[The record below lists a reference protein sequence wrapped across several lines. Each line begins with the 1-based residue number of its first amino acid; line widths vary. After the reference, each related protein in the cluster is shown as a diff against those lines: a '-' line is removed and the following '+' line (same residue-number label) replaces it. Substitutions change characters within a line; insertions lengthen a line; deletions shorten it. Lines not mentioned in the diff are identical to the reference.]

1 MAHNG
6 ESPFGSRVRP
16 ADANLAAQQWTQW
29 RASRRRFLGQASAA
43 AGALA
48 LTGSVF
54 ASRPHAAVAASQ
66 DETPVMG
73 GSVSMSLADDDV
85 QSFDPVVPFDNMSIW
100 TMLLI
105 YDQLIRVGPDGLSLE
120 GGLAESWDVSED
132 NLTYTFNLRET
143 NFHDGTPFTSA
154 DAEWAINRVI
164 QPDGSGWAFL
174 FSAVEKVEAP
184 DDRTLVITLKQP
196 WAPFE
201 ADLALYGA
209 SITSKAA
216 FEAQGEDL
224 WQHPIGTGP
233 FMFDSWDKGSQMVL
247 KKNPTYWDEG
257 KPYLDEVVFKVLT
270 DSNARLLQL
279 QGGELD
285 IATDVPFNQIEPLSA
300 NPDFN
305 LVPDAVAKIVYM
317 GLNFKRPPL
326 DNKNV
331 RQAFNYAVDKNLIVT
346 NILFGAGQPAT
357 TYLPLML
364 GHDDEAVGYPVDL
377 EKAKALIADSPAKD
391 GFELSILTTVGDA
404 VGSQVAQ
411 LVQASLQQLGGTI
424 TIEQVEPGIST
435 ERVTVTQDFDINL
448 TYYTTDI
455 IDPDEL
461 TAFAVYSKGGTDAVW
476 TGYQNDEVDAWVEE
490 AQTELDL
497 EKRLELYKK
506 IQAQHADDAPF
517 LFLYYPSGRTGT
529 KAAIQNFHI
538 LPTGNYRLQE
548 VWRTDQ

>member
-6 ESPFGSRVRP
+6 ESPLGSRVKV
-16 ADANLAAQQWTQW
+16 ADSELAAQQWAQW
-29 RASRRRFLGQASAA
+29 RASRRRFLGQAGAA

-48 LTGSVF
+48 LTGTVF
-54 ASRPHAAVAASQ
+54 AARPQAVAAAAQ
-66 DETPVMG
+66 DAPVMG
-73 GSVSMSLADDDV
+73 GSLSMSLADDDV
-85 QSFDPVVPFDNMSIW
+85 TSFDPIVPFDNMSIW

-132 NLTYTFNLRET
+132 NLTYTFHLRKT
-143 NFHDGTPFTSA
+143 NFHDGTPVTSA
-154 DAEWAINRVI
+154 DVEFCINRVI
-164 QPDGSGWAFL
+164 QPGDSGWAFL
-174 FSAVEKVEAP
+174 FSAVDTVTAP
-184 DDRTLVITLKQP
+184 DPETLVITLKQT

-209 SITSKAA
+209 SIFPKAA
-216 FEAQGEDL
+216 FDAQGEDL

-233 FMFDSWDKGSQMVL
+233 FVFDSWDKGSQIVL
-247 KKNPTYWDEG
+247 KKNPEYWDEG
-257 KPYLDEVVFKVLT
+257 KPYLDELVFKVLT

-285 IATDVPFNQIEPLSA
+285 IATSVPFNQIEPLST
-300 NPDFN
+300 NPDFTMI
-305 LVPDAVAKIVYM
+305 PDAVAKFAYM
-317 GLNFKRPPL
+317 AINTTRPLL
-326 DNKNV
+326 DDKKF
-331 RQAFNYAVDKNLIVT
+331 RQALNYAVDKDVIIS

-377 EKAKALIADSPAKD
+377 EKAKALLAETDGKD
-391 GFELSILTTVGDA
+391 GFTLSILTTVGDA
-404 VGSQVAQ
+404 VDAQVAQ
-411 LVQASLQQLGGTI
+411 LVQASLQQLGGTV
-424 TIEQVEPGIST
+424 TIEQVEPGIAR
-435 ERVTVTQDFDINL
+435 ERVQTTQDFDL
-448 TYYTTDI
+448 SLSYYTTDI

-476 TGYQNDEVDAWVEE
+476 TGYQNDDVDAWIEE
-490 AQTELDL
+490 AQVELDAD
-497 EKRLELYKK
+497 KRWELYSKV
-506 IQAQHADDAPF
+506 QQQHADDAPMI
-517 LFLYYPSGRTGT
+517 FLYYPSGSTAT
-529 KAAIQNFHI
+529 KASIQNFHI

>member
-1 MAHNG
+1 MAHSG
-6 ESPFGSRVRP
+6 ESLFGSRVKP
-16 ADANLAAQQWTQW
+16 ADTALAAQQWAQW
-29 RASRRRFLGQASAA
+29 RSSRRRFLGQAGAA

-54 ASRPHAAVAASQ
+54 AARPQAVAAAQ
-66 DETPVMG
+66 DEPVMG

-85 QSFDPVVPFDNMSIW
+85 ASFDPIVPFDNMSIW

-120 GGLAESWDVSED
+120 GGAAESWDVSED
-132 NLTYTFNLRET
+132 NLTYTFHLRET
-143 NFHDGTPFTSA
+143 NFHDGTPLTSA
-154 DAEWAINRVI
+154 DAVFCLERVI
-164 QPDGSGWAFL
+164 QGEDSGWAFL
-174 FSAVEKVEAP
+174 FSAVDTVEAA
-184 DDRTLVITLKQP
+184 DEHTVVITLKQP

-209 SITSKAA
+209 SIFPKAA
-216 FEAQGEDL
+216 FEAQGEEL

-257 KPYLDEVVFKVLT
+257 KPYLDEVVFKVLI

-317 GLNFKRPPL
+317 GINLKRPPL
-326 DNKNV
+326 D
-331 RQAFNYAVDKNLIVT
+331 DKNLRQAMNYAIDKDLIVA

-364 GHDDEAVGYPVDL
+364 GHDADAVGYPFDL
-377 EKAKALIADSPAKD
+377 EKAKALVADSAGKD
-391 GFELSILTTVGDA
+391 GFTVGILTQVGDA

-411 LVQASLQQLGGTI
+411 LVAASLQQIGGTVN
-424 TIEQVEPGIST
+424 IEQVEPGIGT
-435 ERVTVTQDFDINL
+435 ERVTQTQDYDLSL

-461 TAFAVYSKGGTDAVW
+461 TAFAVYSKGGSDAVW
-476 TGYQNDEVDAWVEE
+476 TGYQNDEVDAWIEA
-490 AQTELDL
+490 AQTEMDV
-497 EKRLELYKK
+497 EKRMGLYKQ
-506 IQAQHADDAPF
+506 IQAQHAEDAPF
-517 LFLYYPSGRTGT
+517 LFLYYPSGRTGA

>member
-6 ESPFGSRVRP
+6 DSPFQSRVKP
-16 ADANLAAQQWTQW
+16 ADTELAAHQWAQW
-29 RASRRRFLGQASAA
+29 RASRRRFLGQAGAA

-54 ASRPHAAVAASQ
+54 AARPQAVAAAQ
-66 DETPVMG
+66 DAPVMG

-85 QSFDPVVPFDNMSIW
+85 ASFDPIVPFDNMSIW

-120 GGLAESWDVSED
+120 GGAAESWDVSED
-132 NLTYTFNLRET
+132 NLTYTFHLRET

-154 DAEWAINRVI
+154 DAEFCVNRVI
-164 QPDGSGWAFL
+164 KGEESGWAFL
-174 FSAVEKVEAP
+174 FSAVDTVTAP
-184 DDRTLVITLKQP
+184 DEHTLVITLTQP

-209 SITSKAA
+209 SIFPKAA
-216 FEAQGEDL
+216 FEAQGDDL

-233 FMFDSWDKGSQMVL
+233 FMFDSWDKGAQMVL
-247 KKNPTYWDEG
+247 KKNPNYWDEG

-317 GLNFKRPPL
+317 GINLKRQPL
-326 DNKNV
+326 DDKNL
-331 RQAFNYAVDKNLIVT
+331 RQAINYAIDKDLIVT
-346 NILFGAGQPAT
+346 NVLFGAGQAAT

-364 GHDDEAVGYPVDL
+364 GHDAEAVGYPYDL
-377 EKAKALIADSPAKD
+377 EKAKALVADSAGKD
-391 GFELSILTTVGDA
+391 GFEFSILTTVGDA

-411 LVQASLQQLGGTI
+411 LVAASMQQIGGTA

-435 ERVTVTQDFDINL
+435 ERVTQTQDFDVTL
-448 TYYTTDI
+448 SYYTTDI

-461 TAFAVYSKGGTDAVW
+461 TAFAVYSEGGADAVW
-476 TGYQNDEVDAWVEE
+476 TGYQNDEVDAWVRA
-490 AQTELDL
+490 AQTEMDV
-497 EKRLELYKK
+497 EKRMGIYSQ
-506 IQAQHADDAPF
+506 IQAQHAEDAPF
-517 LFLYYPSGRTGT
+517 IFLYYPSGRTGT

>member
-1 MAHNG
+1 MVHYG
-6 ESPFGSRVRP
+6 DSPFGSRVKA
-16 ADANLAAQQWTQW
+16 ADSELAAQQWAQW

-54 ASRPHAAVAASQ
+54 AARPQTVAAAAQ
-66 DETPVMG
+66 DAPVLG

-85 QSFDPVVPFDNMSIW
+85 ASFDPIVPFDNMSIW

-120 GGLAESWDVSED
+120 GGAAESWDVSED
-132 NLTYTFNLRET
+132 NLTYTFHLRET

-154 DAEWAINRVI
+154 DALFCINRVI
-164 QPDGSGWAFL
+164 QPDDSGWAFL
-174 FSAVEKVEAP
+174 FSAVDKVEAP
-184 DDRTLVITLKQP
+184 DDRTLIITLKTA

-209 SITSKAA
+209 SIFPKAA

-300 NPDFN
+300 NPDFT
-305 LVPDAVAKIVYM
+305 LVPDAVAKIVYI
-317 GLNFKRPPL
+317 GINLKRQPL
-326 DNKNV
+326 D
-331 RQAFNYAVDKNLIVT
+331 DKNLRQAINYAIDKDLIVA
-346 NILFGAGQPAT
+346 NVLFGAGQPAT

-364 GHDDEAVGYPVDL
+364 GHDDEAVGYPFDL
-377 EKAKALIADSPAKD
+377 EKAKALVADSAGKD
-391 GFELSILTTVGDA
+391 GFEFSILTTVGDA

-411 LVQASLQQLGGTI
+411 LVAASMQQIGGTA

-435 ERVTVTQDFDINL
+435 ERVQKTQDFDVTL
-448 TYYTTDI
+448 GYYTTDI

-461 TAFAVYSKGGTDAVW
+461 TAFAVYSKGGADAVW
-476 TGYQNDEVDAWVEE
+476 TGYQNDEVDAWVEA
-490 AQTELDL
+490 AQTEMDV
-497 EKRLELYKK
+497 EKRMGIYKQ

-517 LFLYYPSGRTGT
+517 IFLYYPSGRTGT
-529 KAAIQNFHI
+529 KASIQNFHI

>member
-1 MAHNG
+1 VAHKD
-6 ESPFGSRVRP
+6 ESPFGSRVKV
-16 ADANLAAQQWTQW
+16 ADTELAAQQWAQW
-29 RASRRRFLGQASAA
+29 RSSRRRFLGQAGAA

-48 LTGSVF
+48 LTGSLF
-54 ASRPHAAVAASQ
+54 AARPQTVAAAQ
-66 DETPVMG
+66 DAPVMG

-85 QSFDPVVPFDNMSIW
+85 ASFDPIVPFDNMSIW

-120 GGLAESWDVSED
+120 GGLAETWDVSDD
-132 NLTYTFNLRET
+132 NLTYTFHLRET

-154 DAEWAINRVI
+154 DAEFCLSRVI
-164 QPDGSGWAFL
+164 QGEESGWAFL
-174 FSAVEKVEAP
+174 FSAVDKIEAP
-184 DDRTLVITLKQP
+184 DDRTLIITLKQA

-209 SITSKAA
+209 SIFPQAA

-300 NPDFN
+300 NPDFT

-317 GLNFKRPPL
+317 GFNLTRPPL
-326 DNKNV
+326 DDKNL
-331 RQAFNYAVDKNLIVT
+331 RQACNYAVDKSLIVT
-346 NILFGAGQPAT
+346 NVLFGAGEAAT
-357 TYLPLML
+357 TYLPLMP
-364 GHDDEAVGYPVDL
+364 GHDSEAVGYPFDL
-377 EKAKALIADSPAKD
+377 EKAKALIADSAGKD
-391 GFELSILTTVGDA
+391 GFEFSILTTVGDA

-411 LVQASLQQLGGTI
+411 LVAASLQQIGGKV

-435 ERVTVTQDFDINL
+435 ERVTKTQDFDVTL
-448 TYYTTDI
+448 SYYTTDI

-461 TAFAVYSKGGTDAVW
+461 TAFAVYSKGGSDAVW
-476 TGYQNDEVDAWVEE
+476 TGYKNDEVDALIEA
-490 AQTELDL
+490 AQTEMDS
-497 EKRLELYKK
+497 EKRQELYNQ
-506 IQAQHADDAPF
+506 IQAKHAEDAPMI
-517 LFLYYPSGRTGT
+517 FLYYPSGRTGT
-529 KAAIQNFHI
+529 KASIQNFHI

>member
-1 MAHNG
+1 MKNSGA
-6 ESPFGSRVRP
+6 SPFGSRVTP
-16 ADANLAAQQWTQW
+16 ADADLASQQWAQW
-29 RASRRRFLGQASAA
+29 RASRRQFLGQAGAA

-48 LTGSVF
+48 LGGSMF
-54 ASRPHAAVAASQ
+54 AARPQATLAAQ
-66 DETPVMG
+66 DAPVMG

-85 QSFDPVVPFDNMSIW
+85 ASFDPIVPFDNMSIW

-120 GGLAESWDVSED
+120 GGLAETWDVSED
-132 NLTYTFNLRET
+132 NKTYTFHLRKV
-143 NFHDGTPFTSA
+143 NFHDGTPATSA
-154 DAEWAINRVI
+154 DALFCLNRVI
-164 QPDGSGWAFL
+164 KQGDSGWAFL
-174 FSAVEKVEAP
+174 FSAVDTIEAP
-184 DDRTLVITLKQP
+184 DPETLVMTLTQP

-209 SITSKAA
+209 SIFPQAA

-247 KKNPTYWDEG
+247 KKNPDYWDEG

-305 LVPDAVAKIVYM
+305 LVPDAVAKIVYA
-317 GLNFKRPPL
+317 GFNLKRQPL
-326 DNKNV
+326 DDKNL
-331 RQAFNYAVDKNLIVT
+331 RQACNYAIDKDLIVT
-346 NILFGAGQPAT
+346 NVLFGAGEAAT

-364 GHDDEAVGYPVDL
+364 GHDPEAVGYPYDL
-377 EKAKALIADSPAKD
+377 EKAKALIADSAGKD
-391 GFELSILTTVGDA
+391 GFTFSILTQVGDA

-411 LVQASLQQLGGTI
+411 LVAASLAQIGGTI

-435 ERVTVTQDFDINL
+435 ERVTKTQDFDVNL
-448 TYYTTDI
+448 AYYTTDI

-461 TAFAVYSKGGTDAVW
+461 TAFAVYSKGGSDAVW
-476 TGYQNDEVDAWVEE
+476 TGYKNDEVDGWIE
-490 AQTELDL
+490 AAQIEMDT
-497 EKRLELYKK
+497 EKRQELYNK
-506 IQAQHADDAPF
+506 IQAQHLDDAAF

>member
-1 MAHNG
+1 MAHSG
-6 ESPFGSRVRP
+6 ESLFGSRVKP
-16 ADANLAAQQWTQW
+16 ADTALAAQQWAQW
-29 RASRRRFLGQASAA
+29 RSSRRRFLGQAGAA

-54 ASRPHAAVAASQ
+54 AARPQAVAAAQ
-66 DETPVMG
+66 DEPVMG

-85 QSFDPVVPFDNMSIW
+85 ASFDPIVPFDNMSIW

-120 GGLAESWDVSED
+120 GGAAESWDVSED
-132 NLTYTFNLRET
+132 NLTYTFHLRET
-143 NFHDGTPFTSA
+143 NFHDGTPLTSA
-154 DAEWAINRVI
+154 DAVFCLERVI
-164 QPDGSGWAFL
+164 QGEDSGWAFL
-174 FSAVEKVEAP
+174 FSAVDTVEAA
-184 DDRTLVITLKQP
+184 DEHTVVITLKQP

-209 SITSKAA
+209 SIFPKAA
-216 FEAQGEDL
+216 FEAQGEEL

-257 KPYLDEVVFKVLT
+257 KPYLDEVVFKVLI

-317 GLNFKRPPL
+317 AVNLKRPPL
-326 DNKNV
+326 D
-331 RQAFNYAVDKNLIVT
+331 DKNLRQAMNYAIDKDLIVA

-364 GHDDEAVGYPVDL
+364 GHDAEAVGYPFDL
-377 EKAKALIADSPAKD
+377 EKAKALVADSAGKD
-391 GFELSILTTVGDA
+391 GFTVGILTQVGDA

-411 LVQASLQQLGGTI
+411 LVAASLQQIGGTVN
-424 TIEQVEPGIST
+424 IEQVEPGIGT
-435 ERVTVTQDFDINL
+435 ERVTQTQDFDL
-448 TYYTTDI
+448 SLGYYTTDI

-461 TAFAVYSKGGTDAVW
+461 TAFAVYSKGGADAVW
-476 TGYQNDEVDAWVEE
+476 TGYQNDEVDAWIEA
-490 AQTELDL
+490 AQTEMDV
-497 EKRLELYKK
+497 EKRMGLYKQ
-506 IQAQHADDAPF
+506 IQAQHAEDAPF

>member
-1 MAHNG
+1 VKLVDS
-6 ESPFGSRVRP
+6 E
-16 ADANLAAQQWTQW
+16 LAAQQWAQW
-29 RASRRRFLGQASAA
+29 RASRRRFLGQAGAA

-54 ASRPHAAVAASQ
+54 TARPQAVAAAQ
-66 DETPVMG
+66 DEPVMG
-73 GSVSMSLADDDV
+73 GSLSMSLADDDV
-85 QSFDPVVPFDNMSIW
+85 TSFDPVVPFDNMSIW

-132 NLTYTFNLRET
+132 NLTYTFHLRQT
-143 NFHDGTPFTSA
+143 NFHDGTPATSA
-154 DAEWAINRVI
+154 DAEFAINRVI
-164 QPDGSGWAFL
+164 QPDDSGWAFL
-174 FSAVEKVEAP
+174 FSAVDTVSAP
-184 DDRTLVITLKQP
+184 DPETLVITLKQP

-209 SITSKAA
+209 SIFPKAA
-216 FEAQGEDL
+216 FDAEGEEL

-233 FMFDSWDKGSQMVL
+233 FMFDRWDKGSQIVL
-247 KKNPTYWDEG
+247 KKNPEYWDEG
-257 KPYLDEVVFKVLT
+257 KPYLDELVFKVLT

-300 NPDFN
+300 NPDFT
-305 LVPDAVAKIVYM
+305 LIPDAVAKFTYM
-317 GLNFKRPPL
+317 GLNTKRAPL
-326 DNKNV
+326 DDKNF
-331 RQAFNYAVDKNLIVT
+331 RQALNYAVDKDVIIN

-357 TYLPLML
+357 TYLPLMP
-364 GHDDEAVGYPVDL
+364 GHDPEAVGYPYDL
-377 EKAKALIADSPAKD
+377 EKAKALLADSAGKD
-391 GFELSILTTVGDA
+391 GFTLSILTTVGDA
-404 VGSQVAQ
+404 VDAQVAQ

-424 TIEQVEPGIST
+424 TIEQVEPGISR
-435 ERVTVTQDFDINL
+435 ERVQSTQDFDISL
-448 TYYTTDI
+448 SYYTTDI

-476 TGYQNDEVDAWVEE
+476 TGYQNDEVDAWIEE
-490 AQTELDL
+490 AQVELDS
-497 EKRLELYKK
+497 EKRQELYNK
-506 IQAQHADDAPF
+506 IQAQHTEDAPMI
-517 LFLYYPSGRTGT
+517 FLYYPSGRTAT

>member
-1 MAHNG
+1 MSVDELKA
-6 ESPFGSRVRP
+6 PVGSRVQPVDRQQ
-16 ADANLAAQQWTQW
+16 AAQQWAQW
-29 RASRRRFLGQASAA
+29 RTSRRRFLGQAGAA

-48 LTGSVF
+48 LSGNIF
-54 ASRPHAAVAASQ
+54 AARPQPAAAQ
-66 DETPVMG
+66 DGPVLG

-85 QSFDPVVPFDNMSIW
+85 QSFDPIVPFDNMSIW

-120 GGLAESWDVSED
+120 PGLAESWEVSED
-132 NLTYTFNLRET
+132 GLAYTFHIRDT
-143 NFHDGTPFTSA
+143 TFHDGTPATA
-154 DAEWAINRVI
+154 GDAEFALTRVFN
-164 QPDGSGWAFL
+164 PDVSGWSSL
-174 FSAVEKVEAP
+174 FSAVDKVEAT
-184 DDRTLVITLKQP
+184 DDKTLVITLNTQ
-196 WAPFE
+196 WVPFE
-201 ADLALYGA
+201 ADLALFGA
-209 SITSKAA
+209 SIFPQAA

-300 NPDFN
+300 NPDFT

-317 GLNFKRPPL
+317 AINLKREL
-326 DNKNV
+326 LQDKNL
-331 RQAFNYAVDKNLIVT
+331 RQAMNYAIDKDLIVT
-346 NILFGAGQPAT
+346 NILFGAGVPAT

-364 GHDDEAVGYPVDL
+364 GHDPQAVGYPYDL
-377 EKAKALIADSPAKD
+377 EKAQALVADSSGKD
-391 GFELSILTTVGDA
+391 GFTVSILTGVGDA

-411 LVQASLQQLGGTI
+411 LVAASLQQIGGTVN
-424 TIEQVEPGIST
+424 IEQVEPGIST
-435 ERVTVTQDFDINL
+435 ERVTVTQDFDL
-448 TYYTTDI
+448 SLSYYTTDI
-455 IDPDEL
+455 IDPDQL
-461 TAFAVYSKGGTDAVW
+461 TNFAVYSDSGYYAVW
-476 TGYQNDEVDAWVEE
+476 TSYKNEEVDGWIKA
-490 AQTELDL
+490 AQTELDT
-497 EKRLELYKK
+497 EKRMELYRQV
-506 IQAQHADDAPF
+506 QAQHLEDAPF
-517 LFLYYPSGRTGT
+517 IFLYYPSGRTGT

-548 VWRTDQ
+548 VWRSDQ

>member
-1 MAHNG
+1 MTHN
-6 ESPFGSRVRP
+6 EASPLGSRVKLV
-16 ADANLAAQQWTQW
+16 DSELAAQQWAQW
-29 RASRRRFLGQASAA
+29 RASRRRFLGQAGAA

-54 ASRPHAAVAASQ
+54 TARPQAVAAAQ
-66 DETPVMG
+66 DEPVMG
-73 GSVSMSLADDDV
+73 GSLSMSLADDDV
-85 QSFDPVVPFDNMSIW
+85 TSFDPVVPFDNMSIW

-132 NLTYTFNLRET
+132 NLTYTFHLRQT
-143 NFHDGTPFTSA
+143 NFHDGTPATSA
-154 DAEWAINRVI
+154 DAEFAINRVI
-164 QPDGSGWAFL
+164 QPDDSGWAFL
-174 FSAVEKVEAP
+174 FSAVDTVSAP
-184 DDRTLVITLKQP
+184 DPETLVITLKQP

-209 SITSKAA
+209 SIFPKAA
-216 FEAQGEDL
+216 FDAEGEEL

-233 FMFDSWDKGSQMVL
+233 FMFDRWDKGSQIVL
-247 KKNPTYWDEG
+247 KKNPEYWDEG
-257 KPYLDEVVFKVLT
+257 KPYLDELVFKVLT

-300 NPDFN
+300 NPDFT
-305 LVPDAVAKIVYM
+305 LIPDAVAKFTYM
-317 GLNFKRPPL
+317 GLNTKRAPL
-326 DNKNV
+326 DDKNF
-331 RQAFNYAVDKNLIVT
+331 RQALNYAVDKDVIIN

-357 TYLPLML
+357 TYLPLMP
-364 GHDDEAVGYPVDL
+364 GHDPEAVGYPYDL
-377 EKAKALIADSPAKD
+377 EKAKALLADSAGKD
-391 GFELSILTTVGDA
+391 GFTLSILTTVGDA
-404 VGSQVAQ
+404 VDAQVAQ

-424 TIEQVEPGIST
+424 TIEQVEPGISR
-435 ERVTVTQDFDINL
+435 ERVQSTQDFDISL
-448 TYYTTDI
+448 SYYTTDI

-476 TGYQNDEVDAWVEE
+476 TGYQNDEVDAWIEE
-490 AQTELDL
+490 AQVELDS
-497 EKRLELYKK
+497 EKRQELYNK
-506 IQAQHADDAPF
+506 IQAQHTEDAPMI
-517 LFLYYPSGRTGT
+517 FLYYPSGRTAT

>member
-1 MAHNG
+1 VAHNG
-6 ESPFGSRVRP
+6 ESPFKSRVKP
-16 ADANLAAQQWTQW
+16 ADAALAAHQWAQW
-29 RASRRRFLGQASAA
+29 RASRRRFLGQAGAA

-54 ASRPHAAVAASQ
+54 AGRPQATAAAAQ
-66 DETPVMG
+66 DAPVMG

-85 QSFDPVVPFDNMSIW
+85 ASFDPIVPFDNMSIW

-120 GGLAESWDVSED
+120 GGAAESWDVSDD
-132 NLTYTFNLRET
+132 NLTYTFHLRET

-154 DAEWAINRVI
+154 DAEFCINRVI
-164 QPDGSGWAFL
+164 QPGDSGWAFL
-174 FSAVEKVEAP
+174 FSAVDTVEAT
-184 DDRTLVITLKQP
+184 DERTLVITLKQP

-209 SITSKAA
+209 SIFPKAA

-317 GLNFKRPPL
+317 GFNLKREFAQ
-326 DNKNV
+326 DKNL
-331 RQAFNYAVDKNLIVT
+331 RQACNYAVDKDLIVT
-346 NILFGAGQPAT
+346 NVLFGAGAPAT

-364 GHDDEAVGYPVDL
+364 GHDDEAVGYPFDL
-377 EKAKALIADSPAKD
+377 EKAKTLIADSAGKD
-391 GFELSILTTVGDA
+391 GFEFSILTTVGDA

-411 LVQASLQQLGGTI
+411 LVAASLQQIGGKI

-435 ERVTVTQDFDINL
+435 ERVTKTQDFDVTL
-448 TYYTTDI
+448 AYYTTDI

-461 TAFAVYSKGGTDAVW
+461 TAFAVYSKGGSDAVW
-476 TGYQNDEVDAWVEE
+476 TGYQNDEADALIEA
-490 AQTELDL
+490 AQTEMDV
-497 EKRLELYKK
+497 EKRMGLYTQ
-506 IQAQHADDAPF
+506 IQAIHAEDAPF
-517 LFLYYPSGRTGT
+517 IFLYYPSGRTGT

>member
-1 MAHNG
+1 MAQNG
-6 ESPFGSRVRP
+6 QSPFGSRVKP
-16 ADANLAAQQWTQW
+16 ADPELAAQQWAQW
-29 RASRRRFLGQASAA
+29 RASRRRFLGTAGAA

-48 LTGSVF
+48 LTGGVF
-54 ASRPHAAVAASQ
+54 AARPQVTAAAAQ
-66 DETPVMG
+66 DGPVLG

-120 GGLAESWDVSED
+120 GGLAETWDVSED
-132 NLTYTFNLRET
+132 SLTYTFHLRET

-174 FSAVEKVEAP
+174 FSAVDTVEAP
-184 DDRTLVITLKQP
+184 DERTLVITLKQP

-209 SITSKAA
+209 SITSRAA
-216 FEAQGEDL
+216 YEAQGEDL

-233 FMFDSWDKGSQMVL
+233 FMFDSWDKGSQLKL
-247 KKNPTYWDEG
+247 KKNPNYWDEG

-317 GLNFKRPPL
+317 AINTRREPLNDKKF
-326 DNKNV
+326 
-331 RQAFNYAVDKNLIVT
+331 RQALNYAVDKDAIIN

-364 GHDDEAVGYPVDL
+364 FHDGEAVGYPYDL
-377 EKAKALIADSPAKD
+377 EKAKALIAETSAKD
-391 GFELSILTTVGDA
+391 GFTLSILTTVGDA
-404 VGSQVAQ
+404 VDSQVAQ
-411 LVQASLQQLGGTI
+411 LVAASLAQIGGTVN
-424 TIEQVEPGIST
+424 IEQVEPGIAR
-435 ERVTVTQDFDINL
+435 ERVQQSQDFDL
-448 TYYTTDI
+448 SLGYYTTDI

-476 TGYQNDEVDAWVEE
+476 TGYQNDEVDAWIEE
-490 AQTELDL
+490 AQVELDS
-497 EKRLELYKK
+497 EKREELYKK

-529 KAAIQNFHI
+529 RASIQNFHI

-548 VWRTDQ
+548 VWRTDV

>member
-6 ESPFGSRVRP
+6 ESPFKSRVKP
-16 ADANLAAQQWTQW
+16 ADAALAAHQWAQW
-29 RASRRRFLGQASAA
+29 RASRRRFLGQAGAA

-54 ASRPHAAVAASQ
+54 AGRPQATAAAAQ
-66 DETPVMG
+66 DAPVMG

-85 QSFDPVVPFDNMSIW
+85 ASFDPIVPFDNMSIW

-120 GGLAESWDVSED
+120 GGAAESWDVSDD
-132 NLTYTFNLRET
+132 NLTYTFHLRET

-154 DAEWAINRVI
+154 DAEFCINRVI
-164 QPDGSGWAFL
+164 QPGDSGWAFL
-174 FSAVEKVEAP
+174 FSAVDTVEAT
-184 DDRTLVITLKQP
+184 DERTLVITLKQP

-209 SITSKAA
+209 SIFPKAA

-317 GLNFKRPPL
+317 GFNLKREFAQ
-326 DNKNV
+326 DKNL
-331 RQAFNYAVDKNLIVT
+331 RQACNYAVDKDLIVT
-346 NILFGAGQPAT
+346 NVLFGAGAPAT

-364 GHDDEAVGYPVDL
+364 GHDDEAVGYPFDL
-377 EKAKALIADSPAKD
+377 EKAKTLIADSAGKD
-391 GFELSILTTVGDA
+391 GFEFSILTTVGDA

-411 LVQASLQQLGGTI
+411 LVAASLQQIGGKI

-435 ERVTVTQDFDINL
+435 ERVTKTQDFDVTL
-448 TYYTTDI
+448 AYYTTDI

-461 TAFAVYSKGGTDAVW
+461 TAFAVYSKGGSDAVW
-476 TGYQNDEVDAWVEE
+476 TGYQNDEADALIEA
-490 AQTELDL
+490 AQTEMDV
-497 EKRLELYKK
+497 EKRMGLYTQ
-506 IQAQHADDAPF
+506 IQAIHAEDAPF
-517 LFLYYPSGRTGT
+517 IFLYYPSGRTGT

>member
-6 ESPFGSRVRP
+6 DSPFGSRVKA
-16 ADANLAAQQWTQW
+16 ADTELAAQQWAQW
-29 RASRRRFLGQASAA
+29 RSSRRRFLGQAGAA

-48 LTGSVF
+48 LSGTVF
-54 ASRPHAAVAASQ
+54 GTQLQGVAAAQ
-66 DETPVMG
+66 DDAPVMG
-73 GSVSMSLADDDV
+73 GSLSMSLADDDV
-85 QSFDPVVPFDNMSIW
+85 QSFDPIVPFDNMSIW

-132 NLTYTFNLRET
+132 NLTYTFHLRKT
-143 NFHDGTPFTSA
+143 NFHDGTPATSA
-154 DAEWAINRVI
+154 DAEFAINRVI
-164 QPDGSGWAFL
+164 QPDDSGWAFL
-174 FSAVEKVEAP
+174 FSAVDTVSAP
-184 DDRTLVITLKQP
+184 DPETLVITLKQP

-209 SITSKAA
+209 SIFPKAA
-216 FEAQGEDL
+216 FDTQGEDL

-233 FMFDSWDKGSQMVL
+233 FMFDSWDKGSQIVL
-247 KKNPTYWDEG
+247 KKNPEYWDEG
-257 KPYLDEVVFKVLT
+257 KPYLDELVFKVLT

-285 IATDVPFNQIEPLSA
+285 IATTVPFNQIEPLST
-300 NPDFN
+300 NPDFT
-305 LVPDAVAKIVYM
+305 LIPDAVAKIAYM
-317 GLNFKRPPL
+317 GINTKRPLL
-326 DNKNV
+326 DDKNF
-331 RQAFNYAVDKNLIVT
+331 RQALNYAVDKDVIIN
-346 NILFGAGQPAT
+346 NILFGAGVPAT

-377 EKAKALIADSPAKD
+377 EKAKALLAETDGKD
-391 GFELSILTTVGDA
+391 GFTLSILTTVGDA
-404 VGSQVAQ
+404 VDAQVAQ

-424 TIEQVEPGIST
+424 TIEQVEPGIAR
-435 ERVTVTQDFDINL
+435 ERVQQTQDFDLSL

-476 TGYQNDEVDAWVEE
+476 TGYQNDDVDAWIEE
-490 AQTELDL
+490 AQTELDP
-497 EKRLELYKK
+497 EKRWELYSK
-506 IQAQHADDAPF
+506 IQAQHAEDAPM
-517 LFLYYPSGRTGT
+517 LFLYYPSGSTAT
-529 KAAIQNFHI
+529 KASVQNFHI

-548 VWRTDQ
+548 VWKTA

>member
-1 MAHNG
+1 MAYEG
-6 ESPFGSRVRP
+6 ETPFRSRVQP
-16 ADANLAAQQWTQW
+16 ADTELAAQQWAQW
-29 RASRRRFLGQASAA
+29 RSSRRRFLGQAGAA

-48 LTGSVF
+48 LTGSIF
-54 ASRPHAAVAASQ
+54 AARPQAAAAAQ

-73 GSVSMSLADDDV
+73 GSLSMSLADDDV
-85 QSFDPVVPFDNMSIW
+85 TSFDPVVPFDNMSIW

-132 NLTYTFNLRET
+132 NLTYTFHLRKT
-143 NFHDGTPFTSA
+143 NFHDGTPVTSA
-154 DAEWAINRVI
+154 DAEFCINRVI
-164 QPDGSGWAFL
+164 QPDDSGWAFL
-174 FSAVEKVEAP
+174 FSAVDTVSAP
-184 DDRTLVITLKQP
+184 DPETLVITLKQT

-209 SITSKAA
+209 SIFPKAA

-224 WQHPIGTGP
+224 WQHPIGSGP
-233 FMFDSWDKGSQMVL
+233 FMFDSWDKGSQIVL
-247 KKNPTYWDEG
+247 KKNPEYWDEG
-257 KPYLDEVVFKVLT
+257 KPYLDELVFKVLT

-285 IATDVPFNQIEPLSA
+285 IATSVPFNQIEPLSA
-300 NPDFN
+300 NPDFTMI
-305 LVPDAVAKIVYM
+305 PDAVAKFAYM
-317 GLNFKRPPL
+317 AINTKRPLL
-326 DNKNV
+326 DDKKF
-331 RQAFNYAVDKNLIVT
+331 RQALNYAVDKDVIIN

-377 EKAKALIADSPAKD
+377 EKAKALVAETAGKD
-391 GFELSILTTVGDA
+391 GFSLSILTTVGDA
-404 VGSQVAQ
+404 VDAQVAQ

-424 TIEQVEPGIST
+424 TIEQVEPGIAR
-435 ERVTVTQDFDINL
+435 ERVQTTQDFDFSL
-448 TYYTTDI
+448 SYYTTDI

-476 TGYQNDEVDAWVEE
+476 TGYQNDEVDAWIEE
-490 AQTELDL
+490 AQVELDPD
-497 EKRLELYKK
+497 KRWELYSK
-506 IQAQHADDAPF
+506 IQAQHADDAPMI
-517 LFLYYPSGRTGT
+517 FLYYPSGSTAT
-529 KAAIQNFHI
+529 KASIQNFHI

>member
-1 MAHNG
+1 MAHTG
-6 ESPFGSRVRP
+6 ESPFGSRVKP
-16 ADANLAAQQWTQW
+16 ADTELATQQWAQW
-29 RASRRRFLGQASAA
+29 RASRRRFLGQAGAA

-54 ASRPHAAVAASQ
+54 AGQPQAVAALVQ
-66 DETPVMG
+66 DDTPVMG

-85 QSFDPVVPFDNMSIW
+85 ASFDPIVPFDNMSIW

-120 GGLAESWDVSED
+120 GGAAETWDVSDD
-132 NLTYTFNLRET
+132 NLTYTFHLRKT

-154 DAEWAINRVI
+154 DAEFCINRVI
-164 QPDGSGWAFL
+164 QPDDSGWAFL
-174 FSAVEKVEAP
+174 FSAVDTVKATDES
-184 DDRTLVITLKQP
+184 TLVITLKQA

-209 SITSKAA
+209 SIFPKAA
-216 FEAQGEDL
+216 YEAQGEDL

-317 GLNFKRPPL
+317 GFNLKREFA
-326 DNKNV
+326 
-331 RQAFNYAVDKNLIVT
+331 QDKNLRRTPEAMAQGLHRFARGHSFYESGKHLAKV
-346 NILFGAGQPAT
+346 LGVPLGWQLAT
-357 TYLPLML
+357 APGVGHSWAYLPDVAETMARLADREATL
-364 GHDDEAVGYPVDL
+364 GVFENFHFRGHWDHDGEQMIAAIRRAAGDLKLPVRRFPWLLATLASPFLTFFREVREMRYLWREPLQLDNGYLRAALGEEPHTPLDEAVRATLVGLGCLPPQSARSPH
-377 EKAKALIADSPAKD
+377 AKIASALA
-391 GFELSILTTVGDA
+391 
-404 VGSQVAQ
+404 
-411 LVQASLQQLGGTI
+411 
-424 TIEQVEPGIST
+424 
-435 ERVTVTQDFDINL
+435 
-448 TYYTTDI
+448 
-455 IDPDEL
+455 
-461 TAFAVYSKGGTDAVW
+461 
-476 TGYQNDEVDAWVEE
+476 
-490 AQTELDL
+490 
-497 EKRLELYKK
+497 
-506 IQAQHADDAPF
+506 
-517 LFLYYPSGRTGT
+517 
-529 KAAIQNFHI
+529 
-538 LPTGNYRLQE
+538 
-548 VWRTDQ
+548 

>member
-1 MAHNG
+1 VAHNG
-6 ESPFGSRVRP
+6 ESPYGSQVKP
-16 ADANLAAQQWTQW
+16 ADSALAAQQWAQW
-29 RASRRRFLGQASAA
+29 RASRRRFLGQAGAA

-54 ASRPHAAVAASQ
+54 AARPQAVAAAQ
-66 DETPVMG
+66 DEPVMG

-85 QSFDPVVPFDNMSIW
+85 TSFDPIVPFDNMSIW

-132 NLTYTFNLRET
+132 NLTYTFHLRKA
-143 NFHDGTPFTSA
+143 NFHDGTPATSA
-154 DAEWAINRVI
+154 DAEFCIKRVI
-164 QPDGSGWAFL
+164 QPDDSGWAFL
-174 FSAVEKVEAP
+174 FSAVDTVTASDPE
-184 DDRTLVITLKQP
+184 TLVITLKQP

-209 SITSKAA
+209 SIFPKAA

-233 FMFDSWDKGSQMVL
+233 FVFDSWDKGSQIVL
-247 KKNPTYWDEG
+247 KKNPEYWDEG
-257 KPYLDEVVFKVLT
+257 KPYLDELVFKVLT

-285 IATDVPFNQIEPLSA
+285 IATSVPYNQIEPLSA
-300 NPDFN
+300 NPDFTMI
-305 LVPDAVAKIVYM
+305 PDAVAKFNYM
-317 GLNFKRPPL
+317 AINTRRPLL
-326 DNKNV
+326 DDKKF
-331 RQAFNYAVDKNLIVT
+331 RQALNYAVDKDVIIN

-377 EKAKALIADSPAKD
+377 EKAKALLAETDGKD
-391 GFELSILTTVGDA
+391 GFTLSILTTVGDA
-404 VGSQVAQ
+404 VDAQVAQ
-411 LVQASLQQLGGTI
+411 LVQASLQQLGGTV
-424 TIEQVEPGIST
+424 TIEQVEPGIAR
-435 ERVTVTQDFDINL
+435 ERVQSTQDFDL
-448 TYYTTDI
+448 SLSYYTTDI

-461 TAFAVYSKGGTDAVW
+461 TAFAVYSKGGADAVW
-476 TGYQNDEVDAWVEE
+476 TGYQSDEVDGWIED
-490 AQTELDL
+490 AQVELDPD
-497 EKRLELYKK
+497 KRWEIYSK
-506 IQAQHADDAPF
+506 IQAQHADDAPMIF
-517 LFLYYPSGRTGT
+517 LFYPSGSTAT
-529 KAAIQNFHI
+529 KASIQNFHI

>member
-1 MAHNG
+1 VANNG
-6 ESPFGSRVRP
+6 ESPFGSRVK
-16 ADANLAAQQWTQW
+16 AVDSDLAAQQWAQW
-29 RASRRRFLGQASAA
+29 RASRRRFLGQAGAA

-48 LTGSVF
+48 LTGSAF
-54 ASRPHAAVAASQ
+54 AARPQRVVAAAQ
-66 DETPVMG
+66 DGPVMG

-120 GGLAESWDVSED
+120 GGLAETWEVSED
-132 NLTYTFNLRET
+132 NLTYTFHLRET

-174 FSAVEKVEAP
+174 FSAVDTVEAP
-184 DDRTLVITLKQP
+184 DERTLVITLKQP

-216 FEAQGEDL
+216 YEAQGEDL

-233 FMFDSWDKGSQMVL
+233 FMFESWDKGSQL
-247 KKNPTYWDEG
+247 KLTKNPNYWDEG
-257 KPYLDEVVFKVLT
+257 KPYLDELVFKVLT

-317 GLNFKRPPL
+317 AMNTRREPLNDKKF
-326 DNKNV
+326 
-331 RQAFNYAVDKNLIVT
+331 RQALNYAVDKDAIIN

-364 GHDDEAVGYPVDL
+364 FHDGEAVGYPYDL
-377 EKAKALIADSPAKD
+377 EKAKALIAETSAKD
-391 GFELSILTTVGDA
+391 GFTLSILTTVGDA
-404 VGSQVAQ
+404 VDSQVAQ
-411 LVQASLQQLGGTI
+411 LVAASLQQIGGTVN
-424 TIEQVEPGIST
+424 IEQVEPGIAR
-435 ERVTVTQDFDINL
+435 ERVQQTQDFDL
-448 TYYTTDI
+448 SLGYYTTDI

-476 TGYQNDEVDAWVEE
+476 TGYQNDEVDAWIEE
-490 AQTELDL
+490 AQVELDS
-497 EKRLELYKK
+497 EKREELYKK

-529 KAAIQNFHI
+529 KASIQNFHI